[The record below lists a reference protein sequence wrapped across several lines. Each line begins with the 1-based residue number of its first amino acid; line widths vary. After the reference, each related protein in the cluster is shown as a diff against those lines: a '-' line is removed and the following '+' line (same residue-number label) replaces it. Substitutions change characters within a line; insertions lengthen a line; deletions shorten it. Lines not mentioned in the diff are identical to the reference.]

1 MVPEEMPSAE
11 GSREDTV
18 KSQEG
23 EKGGRGCEK
32 EKPGR
37 GREDEKGTRWAV
49 RRVSVRKGRGAG
61 ARGEGARLGAAREPL
76 WGETGRGSRR
86 PRVTGQRTDW
96 TRSKKGDRAWRGRVC
111 SGRTVFTGETD
122 QGEQRERLRPGDGKR
137 KGGCQRQTKGD
148 VLGESQRKCWSTAL
162 TF

>member
-1 MVPEEMPSAE
+1 MVPEETPSGE

-49 RRVSVRKGRGAG
+49 RRVSVREGRGAG
-61 ARGEGARLGAAREPL
+61 ARGEGARLGPRGSCSEERQARAAGGPESQ
-76 WGETGRGSRR
+76 GRGQTLEEQERGQS
-86 PRVTGQRTDW
+86 VEGTGVFWKDGVQG
-96 TRSKKGDRAWRGRVC
+96 GDR
-111 SGRTVFTGETD
+111 
-122 QGEQRERLRPGDGKR
+122 PG
-137 KGGCQRQTKGD
+137 
-148 VLGESQRKCWSTAL
+148 
-162 TF
+162 